1 MTLSEMLRV
10 DLSDC
15 LSEQSKDNRAQDAPG
30 APGISPTWA
39 SSAKDA
45 VGSSLGPARL
55 WFTIGYGII
64 NEVYWPR
71 VDLPQIRDLGFIVAD
86 GNGFWSEVK
95 RGGKY
100 SLKAIAPGTP
110 AFEIDHRSC
119 TELRYER
126 FDLRQSLNPP
136 SLTSSSSSGPSSA
149 NRARTRYPIH
159 FSANPKARRIS
170 DSTSGPMCERRRS

>member
-30 APGISPTWA
+30 ALGISPTWA

-100 SLKAIAPGTP
+100 FAEGRCAGDACLRNRPYRRPVSSHSESLTVSAPGCGG
-110 AFEIDHRSC
+110 DRS
-119 TELRYER
+119 
-126 FDLRQSLNPP
+126 
-136 SLTSSSSSGPSSA
+136 
-149 NRARTRYPIH
+149 RAREQYAGHAGVCAAGASNDPGH
-159 FSANPKARRIS
+159 VMP
-170 DSTSGPMCERRRS
+170 G